1 MNSETLPHPL
11 FRLGFRPFFLAG
23 AILAAFAV
31 PMWLL
36 GLFGQA
42 GWQPAGGWLAWHRHE
57 MLFGFATAIIA
68 GFLLTAAPN
77 WTGTAGVRGA
87 ALIGLVGLWL
97 AARLAWL
104 SAAPQWLLIPLD
116 LAFLPA
122 LALVI
127 GKSLIQT
134 KQRRNY
140 PVLAVIALLAVA
152 NLLVLL
158 GLTQHNEQLARQGNL
173 GALWLIA
180 ALVGIIGGRVIP
192 MFTRNGLALAT
203 PVVQPWVWLDNL
215 LLAGGILV
223 AILMFTGIALSPSLW
238 LAALFAALGVGHAV
252 RLVRWHHAG
261 IWQVPLLWSLHLAY
275 AWLAVAFFAMAC
287 WHAGWL
293 VSLSQAT
300 HLLAVGGM
308 TGVILAMIA
317 RVGLGHTG
325 RPLRAPGSM
334 LAAFVLMNLAVPAR
348 VWLTEYHLP
357 AGLGLAAACWTVAF
371 ALFVW
376 HYWPI
381 LSRPR
386 PDGDPG

>member
-1 MNSETLPHPL
+1 MTPEKLPYPL

-23 AILAAFAV
+23 ATLAALAV
-31 PMWLL
+31 PLWLL
-36 GLFGQA
+36 GLFGTA
-42 GWQPAGGWLAWHRHE
+42 GWQPTGGWLAWHRHE

-68 GFLLTAAPN
+68 GFLLTAVPN
-77 WTGTAGVRGA
+77 WTGTPGLRGQP
-87 ALIGLVGLWL
+87 LIILVSLWL

-104 SAAPQWLLIPLD
+104 FAAPAWLLIPLD

-134 KQRRNY
+134 KQQRNY
-140 PVLAVIALLAVA
+140 PVLVVIALLAVA

-158 GLTQHNEQLARQGNL
+158 GLTQHNEQWARQGNL

-215 LLAGGILV
+215 LLAGGILI
-223 AILMFTGIALSPSLW
+223 AILMFTGIALLPSPW
-238 LAALFAALGVGHAV
+238 LAGVFALLGLGHAA
-252 RLVRWHHAG
+252 RLLRWHHSG

-275 AWLAVAFFAMAC
+275 AWLAMAFFAMAC

-308 TGVILAMIA
+308 TGIILAMIA
-317 RVGLGHTG
+317 RVSLGHTG
-325 RPLRAPGSM
+325 RPLKAPGSM
-334 LAAFVLMNLAVPAR
+334 LLAFVLINLAVPAR
-348 VWLTEYHLP
+348 VWLPAYHLP

-386 PDGDPG
+386 PDGGPG